1 MAPRKIDSFGPD
13 QLPVNLIAVAFG
25 GIAIGG
31 SVKLRLPPAIKIL
44 EALSAIGDGR
54 VVVLDDKRAKVYSS
68 DGSRVYRVYVDTQ
81 QGIAYSDDNGTKYR
95 RYIGY
100 PIIAFLMI
108 RGVLPFDEKL
118 ANVLKGIPW
127 RKLNETLRS
136 YAAVE
141 RIVKE
146 IVKSRG
152 VEPEVLDSFV
162 SKVMNSLRSLELYLK
177 DMGTAWS

>member
-1 MAPRKIDSFGPD
+1 M
-13 QLPVNLIAVAFG
+13 
-25 GIAIGG
+25 
-31 SVKLRLPPAIKIL
+31 KLRLPPSIKVL
-44 EALSAIGDGR
+44 EALSAIVDGR
-54 VVVLDDKRAKVYSS
+54 VVVLDEKRAKVYSS

-81 QGIAYSDDNGTKYR
+81 HGVVYSDDNGTKYR
-95 RYIGY
+95 KYVGY

-141 RIVKE
+141 RVVKE

-152 VEPEVLDSFV
+152 VNPEELDRFV
-162 SKVMNSLRSLELYLK
+162 SKVMSSLSSLELHLR
-177 DMGTAWS
+177 DLNTIQF